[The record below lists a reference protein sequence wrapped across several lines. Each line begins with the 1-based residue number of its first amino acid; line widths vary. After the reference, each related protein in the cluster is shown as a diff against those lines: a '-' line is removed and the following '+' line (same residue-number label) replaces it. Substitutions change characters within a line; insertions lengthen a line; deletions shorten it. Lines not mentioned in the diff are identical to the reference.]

1 MASPPETWAR
11 GQRTAESETARSG
24 GRLAREDRPKNLAQ
38 FSPEH
43 YLNREL
49 SWLEFNARVLE
60 EAADPTNP
68 WLERVKFL
76 SIVSSNLDEFFEV
89 RVAGL
94 QQQLYA
100 GLEPQDFAVDGL
112 APAAQLTRIAER
124 AHRLVGEQY
133 RLLHE
138 ELIGG
143 LKENGIEWVRLAE
156 LTQAERA
163 YVDALF
169 ADNIYPVLTPLAIDP
184 GHPFPHVHNK
194 SLNIALLIEGEHANQ
209 LQELFAVVQVPAVLD
224 RVVLLPGP
232 SDHARFVLL
241 EDVIAAHLDRLF
253 GGFRV
258 LRHTV
263 FRVTRN
269 TDLAI
274 DEDDAEDL
282 LQTIEETLRLRMRGD
297 AVRLEISDAADE
309 QFVHLL
315 VGAHDLDSRDVYRVA
330 GPVDLTVCMALHR
343 LEGFRSLKDEPLI
356 PRVPPAFSSAGDIFD
371 LIRGQDVLVHHPFE
385 SFGCVVDFIERAA
398 DDPQVLAIKQTLYRT
413 SGASPIIRALERAA
427 HNGKQVTALV
437 ELKARFDEENNI
449 VWARSLERAGV
460 HVVYGVVGLKT
471 HCKAALVVRREPD
484 GIRRYV
490 HLSTGNYN
498 PTTAR
503 TYTDL
508 GLFTANP
515 DFGEDV
521 SELFNLL
528 TGYSQARRWQKLMIA
543 PLGMR
548 ERIVEL
554 INREARNA
562 ELGLPSR
569 IIVKMNALVEPT
581 VIDALY
587 RASQAGVS
595 IQLVIRGTCCLRP
608 GIPGLSESIRVIS
621 IVDKFLEHSR
631 IFYFEN
637 AGAPEVL
644 LGSADWMPRNFFRRI
659 EVMFPIEDRRLK
671 ERVVGGLLHLV
682 LSDNVKARELQ
693 VDGTYRRLAAGE
705 GQAGVRSQIIF
716 QALARESAREAGDS
730 GFRFVPILG
739 PLGAPSVVE
748 AASANGTGDS
758 SKRSRPPRVR
768 SPRARKRSEPA

>member
-1 MASPPETWAR
+1 M
-11 GQRTAESETARSG
+11 
-24 GRLAREDRPKNLAQ
+24 
-38 FSPEH
+38 
-43 YLNREL
+43 
-49 SWLEFNARVLE
+49 
-60 EAADPTNP
+60 
-68 WLERVKFL
+68 
-76 SIVSSNLDEFFEV
+76 DEFFEV

-100 GLEPQDFAVDGL
+100 GLEPQDFAADGM
-112 APAAQLTRIAER
+112 APAVQLTQISER
-124 AHRLVGEQY
+124 VHKLVGEQY
-133 RLLHE
+133 RLLHQ

-143 LKENGIEWVRLAE
+143 LKANGIDWVRLE
-156 LTQAERA
+156 DLSRAERT
-163 YVDALF
+163 YVDSLF
-169 ADNIYPVLTPLAIDP
+169 ANNIYPVLTPLAIDP

-194 SLNIALLIEGEHANQ
+194 SLNIALLIEGEHSNQ

-224 RVVLLPGP
+224 RVVILPGP
-232 SDHARFVLL
+232 AETVRFVLL
-241 EDVIAAHLDRLF
+241 EDVIAAHLGTLF

-269 TDLAI
+269 TDLTI

-282 LQTIEETLRLRMRGD
+282 LQTIEETLRQRMRGD
-297 AVRLEISDAADE
+297 AVRLEIAEAAEE
-309 QFVHLL
+309 QFVQLL
-315 VGAHDLDSRDVYRVA
+315 VTALDLDARDVYRVA
-330 GPVDLTVCMALHR
+330 GPVDLTVCAALHR
-343 LEGFRSLKDEPLI
+343 LDGFSALKDEPLV
-356 PRVPPAFSSAGDIFD
+356 PRIPPAFSSAGDVFD
-371 LIRGQDVLVHHPFE
+371 LIRSQDVLVHHPYE

-437 ELKARFDEENNI
+437 ELRARFDEQNNI

-471 HCKAALVVRREPD
+471 HCKAALVVRREAD

-503 TYTDL
+503 IYTDL

-528 TGYSQARRWQKLMIA
+528 TGYSQGRRWRKLMVA
-543 PLGMR
+543 PLGLR
-548 ERIVEL
+548 EQVVEL
-554 INREARNA
+554 IDREGRNA
-562 ELGLPSR
+562 QAGRPSR

-587 RASQAGVS
+587 RASSAGVS
-595 IQLVIRGTCCLRP
+595 IELVIRGTCCLRP
-608 GIPGLSESIRVIS
+608 GIPGLSETIRVTS
-621 IVDKFLEHSR
+621 VVDKFLEHSR
-631 IFYFEN
+631 VFYFEN
-637 AGAPEVL
+637 GGTPEVL

-659 EVMFPIEDRRLK
+659 EVMFPVEDARLK
-671 ERVVGGLLHLV
+671 GRLTGEIFQVVLN
-682 LSDNVKARELQ
+682 DNVKARQLNS
-693 VDGTYRRLAAGE
+693 DGTYRRLAPAEGE
-705 GQAGVRSQIIF
+705 QGVRSQTIF
-716 QALARESAREAGDS
+716 QTLARESAREAGES
-730 GFRFVPILG
+730 PFRFVPILG
-739 PLGAPSVVE
+739 PSDTVRLESEGTNGNGSGK
-748 AASANGTGDS
+748 AS
-758 SKRSRPPRVR
+758 KPPRMR
-768 SPRARKRSEPA
+768 RPRNPKSSSTT

>member
-1 MASPPETWAR
+1 M
-11 GQRTAESETARSG
+11 
-24 GRLAREDRPKNLAQ
+24 PKNLPQ

-68 WLERVKFL
+68 LLERVKFL

-100 GLEPQDFAVDGL
+100 GLEPQDFAPDGL
-112 APAAQLTRIAER
+112 APASQLTKISER
-124 AHRLVGEQY
+124 AHQLVGEQY

-138 ELIGG
+138 LIGA
-143 LKENGIEWVRLAE
+143 LKENGIEWARLEE
-156 LTQAERA
+156 LSRAERA
-163 YVDALF
+163 YVDGLF
-169 ADNIYPVLTPLAIDP
+169 DNNVYPVLTPLAIDP

-194 SLNIALLIEGEHANQ
+194 SLNVALLIEGEHAGQ
-209 LQELFAVVQVPAVLD
+209 IQELFAVVQVPALLD

-232 SDHARFVLL
+232 SSGPRFVLL
-241 EDVIAAHLDRLF
+241 EDVIAAHLSTLF

-258 LRHTV
+258 VGHTV

-269 TDLAI
+269 TDLTI
-274 DEDDAEDL
+274 EEDDAEDL
-282 LQTIEETLRLRMRGD
+282 LQTIEETLRQRMRGD
-297 AVRLEISDAADE
+297 AVRLEISALADE
-309 QFVHLL
+309 RFVQML
-315 VGAHDLDSRDVYRVA
+315 VGALDLDARDVYRVA
-330 GPVDLTVCMALHR
+330 GPVDLTVGMALHR
-343 LEGFRSLKDEPLI
+343 MEGFRTLKDDPLV
-356 PRVPPAFSSAGDIFD
+356 PRVPPAFSSAADFFD
-371 LIRGQDVLVHHPFE
+371 LIRAQDVLVHHPYE

-413 SGASPIIRALERAA
+413 SGGSPIIRALERAA

-471 HCKAALVVRREPD
+471 HCKAALVVRREGD

-508 GLFTANP
+508 GLFTANA
-515 DFGEDV
+515 DFGEDT

-528 TGYSQARRWQKLMIA
+528 TGYSQGRRWQKFMVA

-548 ERIVEL
+548 ERVVEL
-554 INREARNA
+554 IDREARNA
-562 ELGLPSR
+562 EAGRPAR
-569 IIVKMNALVEPT
+569 IIVKMNALVEPS

-587 RASQAGVS
+587 RASSAGVS
-595 IQLVIRGTCCLRP
+595 IELIIRGTCSLRP
-608 GIPGLSESIRVIS
+608 GIPGLSETIRVIS
-621 IVDKFLEHSR
+621 VVDKFLEHSR

-637 AGAPEVL
+637 GGDSEVF

-659 EVMFPIEDRRLK
+659 ELMFPVEDPRLK
-671 ERVVGGLLHLV
+671 SRVTDDLLQAV
-682 LSDNVKARELQ
+682 LKDNVKARQLQ
-693 VDGTYRRLAAGE
+693 ADGTYTRLAPVE
-705 GQAGVRSQIIF
+705 GQPAVRSQIIL
-716 QALARESAREAGDS
+716 QALARESARDAGDAA
-730 GFRFVPILG
+730 FRFVPILG
-739 PLGAPSVVE
+739 SAGAPPPE
-748 AASANGTGDS
+748 QAAASNGAGAAAPVS
-758 SKRSRPPRVR
+758 AGHRSKPPRVR
-768 SPRARKRSEPA
+768 SPRGRKSPESA

>member
-1 MASPPETWAR
+1 M
-11 GQRTAESETARSG
+11 
-24 GRLAREDRPKNLAQ
+24 
-38 FSPEH
+38 
-43 YLNREL
+43 
-49 SWLEFNARVLE
+49 LE

-100 GLEPQDFAVDGL
+100 DLEPQDFAADGL
-112 APAAQLTRIAER
+112 APAVQLSEISER
-124 AHRLVGEQY
+124 VHRLVREQY
-133 RLLHE
+133 RLLHQ

-143 LKENGIEWVRLAE
+143 LKQNGIEWVRLEE
-156 LTQAERA
+156 LSRAERA
-163 YVDALF
+163 YVDSLF
-169 ADNIYPVLTPLAIDP
+169 AHNIYPVLTPLAIDP

-194 SLNIALLIEGEHANQ
+194 SLNIALLIEGEHAHQ

-232 SDHARFVLL
+232 AEAVRFVLL
-241 EDVIAAHLDRLF
+241 EDVIAAHLETLF

-269 TDLAI
+269 TDLTI

-282 LQTIEETLRLRMRGD
+282 LQTIEETLRQRMRGD
-297 AVRLEISDAADE
+297 AVRLEIAEAADE
-309 QFVHLL
+309 QFVQLL
-315 VGAHDLDSRDVYRVA
+315 VTALDLDPRDVYRVA
-330 GPVDLTVCMALHR
+330 GPVDLTVCAALHR
-343 LEGFRSLKDEPLI
+343 LEGFSALKDEPLV
-356 PRVPPAFSSAGDIFD
+356 PRVPPAFSASGDVFD
-371 LIRGQDVLVHHPFE
+371 LIRTQDVLVHHPYE
-385 SFGCVVDFIERAA
+385 SFGCVVDFIDRAA

-437 ELKARFDEENNI
+437 ELRARFDEQNNI

-471 HCKAALVVRREPD
+471 HCKAALVVRREAD

-498 PTTAR
+498 PITAR
-503 TYTDL
+503 IYTDL

-528 TGYSQARRWQKLMIA
+528 TGYSQGRRWRKLMVA
-543 PLGMR
+543 PLGLR
-548 ERIVEL
+548 EQVVEL
-554 INREARNA
+554 IDREGRNA
-562 ELGLPSR
+562 QAGRPSR

-587 RASQAGVS
+587 RASRAGVS
-595 IQLVIRGTCCLRP
+595 IELVIRGTCCLRP
-608 GIPGLSESIRVIS
+608 GIPGLSETIRVTS
-621 IVDKFLEHSR
+621 VVDKFLEHSR
-631 IFYFEN
+631 VILLRERRRSGRP
-637 AGAPEVL
+637 AGKRRLDAPEL
-644 LGSADWMPRNFFRRI
+644 LPPDRGDVPGRRRPAQEPAHRRDLSGCVERQRQGPATQFRRDLQ
-659 EVMFPIEDRRLK
+659 PTGAGRGRGRGSLPDD
-671 ERVVGGLLHLV
+671 
-682 LSDNVKARELQ
+682 LSD
-693 VDGTYRRLAAGE
+693 
-705 GQAGVRSQIIF
+705 
-716 QALARESAREAGDS
+716 S
-730 GFRFVPILG
+730 G
-739 PLGAPSVVE
+739 A
-748 AASANGTGDS
+748 
-758 SKRSRPPRVR
+758 RVR
-768 SPRARKRSEPA
+768 PRSG